1 MTRRIVILV
10 HERDAKAMRRPYQ
23 MFALAEAWRRAGH
36 EVVVE
41 RGVSGS
47 AGGDVVVN
55 HVDLTVTP
63 PEYVEHLAKY
73 PVAVNGRAVDLSKR
87 RLSRNLVRFGDVA
100 PGPVI
105 VKTNR
110 NYGGRREEEILASR
124 PARLWRALAE
134 KLRTPTWRTRRTLAT
149 DDYVV
154 FPTVD
159 EVPPEVF
166 GNDALVVERF
176 LPEKEGDL
184 YALRTLLVLGDRW
197 ICRRVLAPDPVVKSG
212 RVVRRE
218 EVEPHPDALAAARAL
233 GLDHGKIDYV
243 VREEGVVVFDA
254 NRTPAFGPRLA
265 PETRARI
272 SDHLAAGL
280 ESLLR

>member
-23 MFALAEAWRRAGH
+23 VFALAEAWRRAGH
-36 EVVVE
+36 EVVVQ
-41 RGVSGS
+41 RGVTG
-47 AGGDVVVN
+47 AARGDVVVN

-63 PEYVEHLAKY
+63 PEYVEHMARY
-73 PVAVNGRAVDLSKR
+73 AVAVNGRALDLSKR
-87 RLSRNLVRFGDVA
+87 RLSRHLVRFGDDRS
-100 PGPVI
+100 GPVI

-110 NYGGRREEEILASR
+110 NYGGRREEEILARR
-124 PARLWRALAE
+124 PARLWRSLAARL
-134 KLRTPTWRTRRTLAT
+134 KTPTWRTRRTLAT
-149 DDYVV
+149 DDYAV
-154 FPTVD
+154 FD
-159 EVPPEVF
+159 SAQDVPPEVF

-176 LPEKEGDL
+176 LPEREGDL
-184 YALRTLLVLGDRW
+184 YALRTLLLFGDRW

-218 EVEPHPDALAAARAL
+218 EVEAHPDALAAARRL
-233 GLDHGKIDYV
+233 GLDHGKVDYV

-265 PETRARI
+265 ADTRARI

-280 ESLLR
+280 AALLP